1 MTKGKKSSRKPKLIT
16 GIIIATLLVV
26 TVFIAFNRSNFLVLN
41 PAGEVA
47 SQQRELMVIA
57 TLLMLIV
64 VIPVFFMTFFFAWH
78 YREGNH
84 KAKYRPEWSHN
95 SLAEFT
101 WWTVPLIIISVLGVI
116 IWQSSHALDPYKPL
130 EQTKK
135 PLTVQVV
142 ALEWKWLFIY
152 PEYNIATVNYLQ
164 IPEKTPVNFEITAD
178 APMNSFWIPQ
188 LGGQVY
194 AMAGMETKLHLIADK
209 TGEYQ
214 GSSANLSGSGF
225 SGMKF
230 KAISSSE
237 SDFHKW
243 VSGAQL
249 SPERLAM
256 DSYNELAKPSKDN
269 LPATYALKQKDLHDK
284 IMMKYMQPDSEYGRP
299 PAEGYSENKQEDHAH
314 H

>member
-1 MTKGKKSSRKPKLIT
+1 MTKSKKSSQIT
-16 GIIIATLLVV
+16 RLTLAIIASVLLAVG
-26 TVFIAFNRSNFLVLN
+26 VFIGFNRDSFLVLN

-47 SQQRELMVIA
+47 SQQRELMIIA

-64 VIPVFFMTFFFAWH
+64 VIPVFFMTFFFAWR
-78 YREGNH
+78 YRESNH
-84 KAKYRPEWSHN
+84 KAKYRPDWSHN

-130 EQTKK
+130 AGDKK

-209 TGEYQ
+209 TGEYE

-230 KAISSSE
+230 QAEATSE
-237 SDFHKW
+237 SDFFKW
-243 VSGAQL
+243 INGVQL
-249 SPERLAM
+249 SPEHLTM
-256 DSYNELAKPSKDN
+256 DKYNELAQPSKDN
-269 LPATYALKQKDLHDK
+269 PPAIYQLEQKDLHDK
-284 IMMKYMQPDSEYGRP
+284 IMMKYMQPGTNKPYRP
-299 PAEGYSENKQEDHAH
+299 ESYSENKNEDHSH

>member
-1 MTKGKKSSRKPKLIT
+1 MTKGKKSPRKTKIVAS
-16 GIIIATLLVV
+16 GIIAVLLAIVV
-26 TVFIAFNRSNFLVLN
+26 FTVFNRSNFLVLN

-47 SQQRELMVIA
+47 SQQRELMIVV

-64 VIPVFFMTFFFAWH
+64 VIPVFFMTFFFAWR
-78 YREGNH
+78 YRESNH

-101 WWTVPLIIISVLGVI
+101 WWTVPLIIISILGVI
-116 IWQSSHALDPYKPL
+116 IWRSSHALDPYKPL
-130 EQTKK
+130 EQTKA
-135 PLTVQVV
+135 PITVQVV
-142 ALEWKWLFIY
+142 ALDWKWLFIY
-152 PEYNIATVNYLQ
+152 PDYNVATVNYLQ
-164 IPEKTPVNFEITAD
+164 IPEKTPINFEITAE

-209 TGEYQ
+209 AGEYQ

-230 KAISSSE
+230 KATATSE
-237 SDFHKW
+237 PDFHRW
-243 VSGAQL
+243 INSARL
-249 SPERLAM
+249 SPERLTM
-256 DSYNELAKPSKDN
+256 ESYEQLAKPSKDN
-269 LPATYALKQKDLHDK
+269 PPTTYLLEQKDLHDK
-284 IMMKYMQPDSEYGRP
+284 IIMKYMRSSEEKQRP
-299 PAEGYSENKQEDHAH
+299 EGYSENTNEDHSH